1 MNLQKFLLLAAA
13 AVLTAAFGQHYFRN
27 NTKKEKQVL
36 VFKALA
42 TAMPVMLAFL
52 YALTAQE
59 VHRTLSLMI
68 LAGAFLCMT
77 ADVLL
82 ELYFLSGVVSFGL
95 GHVCFIAA
103 YMHLT
108 QFRGY
113 TVLIFLLFFLLM
125 LLLHGKF
132 LPQPGWQMIL
142 MLGYAALL
150 SAMSAMAVTAAV
162 QLGSPAGYL
171 TAAGGICFYISD
183 NILGFRLLHETK
195 SRVLSG
201 VLLTLYY
208 SAVYLIAAAMYF
220 L

>member
-1 MNLQKFLLLAAA
+1 M
-13 AVLTAAFGQHYFRN
+13 
-27 NTKKEKQVL
+27 L

-52 YALTAQE
+52 YALTRAGGAQDAFPDDFGRGFP
-59 VHRTLSLMI
+59 VHDGGC
-68 LAGAFLCMT
+68 AVGAFIS
-77 ADVLL
+77 V
-82 ELYFLSGVVSFGL
+82 SGVVSFGL

-113 TVLIFLLFFLLM
+113 TVLVFLLFFLLM

-142 MLGYAALL
+142 MIGYAALL